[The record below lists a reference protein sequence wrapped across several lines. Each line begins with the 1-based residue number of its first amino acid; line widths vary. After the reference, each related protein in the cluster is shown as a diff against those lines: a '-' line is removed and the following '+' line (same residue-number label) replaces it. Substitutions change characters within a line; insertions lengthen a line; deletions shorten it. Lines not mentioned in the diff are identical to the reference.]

1 MKNLI
6 VVILACACIAPAF
19 ADGARSSV
27 SMIDRGAS
35 TFYVDVQL
43 EGAGTS
49 TFLVDTGSSYMTINE
64 DLLASLK
71 EGGQATYVKDLRGTL
86 ADGSQQVVPV
96 YRIASL
102 VIGDHCRLDDVQ
114 AAVFPGHTR
123 NILGLSA
130 LSAAAPFEFSVDPP
144 ELRLS
149 NCAEGNTI
157 VASEDAVASTP
168 ASQ

>member
-1 MKNLI
+1 MKHLI
-6 VVILACACIAPAF
+6 VVLLASVAVTPAF
-19 ADGARSSV
+19 ADGSRSSV
-27 SMIDRGAS
+27 SMTDRGAS

-43 EGAGTS
+43 EGVGTS

-64 DLLASLK
+64 DLLASLRD
-71 EGGQATYVKDLRGTL
+71 GGQVTYVKNLRGTL

-102 VIGDHCRLDDVQ
+102 VIGDHCRLNDVQ

-130 LSAAAPFEFSVDPP
+130 LRAAAPFVFSIDPP
-144 ELRLS
+144 ELKLS
-149 NCAEGNTI
+149 NCADGNTI
-157 VASEDAVASTP
+157 VASEDTVPPVP